1 MRGVPQAPQ
10 KRKPSGFSRPHD
22 AQIVTGRVYDAPP
35 PPARG
40 RFRRAVYD
48 GTLTPDPTEIT
59 LRNRLT
65 LSYVDQGNPSAPAVV
80 LLHGLVDSWRSFD
93 RVLPHLPAS
102 VRAIVPSQ
110 RGHGDSDRPETG
122 YRTRDFA
129 SDVGLLMDALGLTS
143 AVVHGLSSSSLV
155 AQRFAIDNPG
165 RTAGIVLEGSFAT
178 LRGNQAAESVVASAI
193 STLREPIDPDFVR
206 GFQAGILAQPVP
218 QAFLD
223 TLVRE
228 GLKVPARVWREAF
241 EGLLQDDHS
250 AELRDITAPTL
261 ILWGDRDAVIGRD
274 QQDVLASG
282 IPTSELAVYAGCG
295 HALHWEEP
303 RRFAADLVAFVQRAS
318 APIGVS
324 D

>member
-1 MRGVPQAPQ
+1 
-10 KRKPSGFSRPHD
+10 
-22 AQIVTGRVYDAPP
+22 
-35 PPARG
+35 
-40 RFRRAVYD
+40 
-48 GTLTPDPTEIT
+48 LTPDPTEIT

-65 LSYVDQGNPSAPAVV
+65 LSYVDQGSRSAPAVV
-80 LLHGLVDSWRSFD
+80 LLHGLVDSWRSFE

-110 RGHGDSDRPETG
+110 RGHGDSERPATG

-129 SDVGLLMDALGLTS
+129 SDVALLLDALGVTS

-178 LRGNQAAESVVASAI
+178 LRGNQAVTSAVASSI
-193 STLREPIDPDFVR
+193 STLRDPIDPDVVR
-206 GFQAGILAQPVP
+206 GFQAGILARPVP

-223 TLVRE
+223 TLVGE
-228 GLKVPARVWREAF
+228 NLKVPARVWREAF

-250 AELRDITAPTL
+250 AELQAIQAPAL
-261 ILWGDRDAVIGRD
+261 ILWGDRDALIGRD
-274 QQDVLASG
+274 QQEVLASG
-282 IPTSELAVYAGCG
+282 IHNSELTAYAGGG

-303 RRFAADLVAFVQRAS
+303 RRFAADLVAFVERAS
-318 APIGVS
+318 ASIRAS